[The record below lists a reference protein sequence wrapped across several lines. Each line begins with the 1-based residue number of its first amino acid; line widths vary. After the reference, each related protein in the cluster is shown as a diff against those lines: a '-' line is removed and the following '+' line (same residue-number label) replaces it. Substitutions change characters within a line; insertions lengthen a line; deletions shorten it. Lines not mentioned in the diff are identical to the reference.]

1 MMRKLLII
9 SIFILGIT
17 QITKAQNNPFSSQ
30 IVLSDSAQISLLT
43 NAPWDEAVYSLFG
56 HTSVRVNDSAKN
68 IDYVFNFGIF
78 NMNKKNFIFLFIK
91 GETDYMVAA
100 YPYSYYIAEQQQ
112 RGTGV
117 VEQVF
122 NLTTDEKQ
130 DMFDALMVNTLP
142 ENRVYRYNYF
152 YDNCATRPR
161 DIIEKYI
168 KGKILYNPT
177 DKEQT
182 YRDLVK
188 ECVQVQPWYE
198 FGIDLVIGSQAD
210 KIITDRQK
218 DFLPEYLM
226 RAYQGATIQ
235 GDSIQRNMLISTTTI
250 LNPTPFEEKFPITP
264 LYGGLILLTVAILIS
279 YLSYKNRKSTL
290 GKTFDTLLFFVAG
303 TAGCIIFFLMY
314 FSEHPCTNPNWN
326 IIWLNPLQIIVSL
339 LFFVKSLSK
348 CIYYYHFI
356 NFVALLAFLLAWCLI
371 PQQLDIAF
379 IPYILS
385 IGLRSGM
392 NIVQQRK
399 LKRKAGY
406 SLPKR
411 K

>member
-1 MMRKLLII
+1 MRKLLIVF
-9 SIFILGIT
+9 IFFMGIA
-17 QITKAQNNPFSSQ
+17 QLANSQNNISQ
-30 IVLSDSAQISLLT
+30 PQIILSDSAQVSLLT

-56 HTSVRVNDSAKN
+56 HTSVRVNDPAQN

-78 NMNKKNFIFLFIK
+78 NINKKNFILLFIK
-91 GETDYMVAA
+91 GETDYMVANF
-100 YPYSYYIAEQQQ
+100 PYRYYIEEQQE
-112 RGTGV
+112 RGVGV
-117 VEQVF
+117 VEQIF
-122 NLTTDEKQ
+122 NLTQEEKQ
-130 DMFDALMVNTLP
+130 NMFDAFMTNTLL

-152 YDNCATRPR
+152 YDNCSTRPR
-161 DIIEKYI
+161 DIIEKNI
-168 KGKILYNPT
+168 KGNIKYTPT
-177 DKEQT
+177 NKEQT

-188 ECVQVQPWYE
+188 ECVRVQPWVE
-198 FGIDLVIGSQAD
+198 FGIDLVIGAEAD
-210 KIITDRQK
+210 KTITDRQK

-226 RAYQGATIQ
+226 NAYQGATIQ

-250 LNPTPFEEKFPITP
+250 LKPTPFKDKFPITP
-264 LYGGLILLTVAILIS
+264 LYGGLILLIITILVS
-279 YLSYKNRKSTL
+279 YFSYKKRWFAL

-303 TAGCIIFFLMY
+303 ISGFIIFFLMY

-326 IIWLNPLQIIVSL
+326 IVWLNPLQIIVAL

-385 IGLRSGM
+385 LGLRSGM
-392 NIVQQRK
+392 NIMQQRK
-399 LKRKAGY
+399 TKRKADY
-406 SLPKR
+406 SLPR
-411 K
+411 TR